1 MIHLLQYRG
10 SITVG
15 RPRPG
20 ETDNKFLF
28 CQRIKLHRES
38 LKKLKDFS
46 LPALCSAEG
55 QNE

>member
-1 MIHLLQYRG
+1 
-10 SITVG
+10 VG

-28 CQRIKLHRES
+28 SQRIKLHRES